1 MVPLLMSGAKLA
13 TIKTGIA
20 ALSGGRIAPGSKMWA
35 GIDELKI
42 ITEQAK
48 ADAISEGRGQ
58 YQGLTTDL
66 ASAGLSIAKNVIGE
80 EIWNS
85 LIPTVRYA
93 VDFADTATATANE
106 QVKAKLGEAEDDAE
120 DDAEAAAAGASA
132 SAALAG
138 VRTGLTA
145 AEGKLGALRDQ
156 QEALAAAV
164 AEADAARQA
173 AATAEAEAERLRVEL
188 AQLKEDL
195 EAERAANAV

>member
-1 MVPLLMSGAKLA
+1 MYQVARPDEVDQIVPLLMSGAKLA

-120 DDAEAAAAGASA
+120 AADAGASA

-145 AEGKLGALRDQ
+145 LVL
-156 QEALAAAV
+156 LWLV
-164 AEADAARQA
+164 
-173 AATAEAEAERLRVEL
+173 
-188 AQLKEDL
+188 
-195 EAERAANAV
+195 